1 MAFTLLVFSWVKK
14 IIIFLIKESVNKSAL
29 ADYSARLN
37 IHCAP
42 KQRFIKINRRVS
54 LLWILA
60 LEKADDVIWTLAL
73 AILTWAMRQ

>member
-14 IIIFLIKESVNKSAL
+14 IIIFLIKEPMNKSAS
-29 ADYSARLN
+29 ADYSAHLN
-37 IHCAP
+37 NHCVP

-54 LLWILA
+54 FLWIVA
-60 LEKADDVIWTLAL
+60 LEKADDVLWIFAL